1 MVLVRDQ
8 SVDIFRKVV
17 SKPLSLIIS
26 QSNLVSPQPCKLNF
40 GHHYV
45 SVDVLACK
53 LSKYLHYVSV
63 DVLACKL
70 SMYLH

>member
-45 SVDVLACK
+45 SVDVLACNF
-53 LSKYLHYVSV
+53 
-63 DVLACKL
+63 
-70 SMYLH
+70 SMYLHHISADVLAYDLSL